1 MKHSYFLRSAVYFI
15 RQIKEILIRIYI
27 APVNRL
33 RIFNYLKNH
42 NVRKLHLGAG
52 GNILKDWL
60 NTDINPDVKTG
71 VYLNA
76 AKKFPFR
83 DNTFDY
89 IFSEHLIEHL
99 DIRKGIFSLKE
110 CFRVLKP
117 RGKIRISTPNLKY
130 LIELYNPE
138 KTEIQLQEIK
148 RIVDMVYPDLKI
160 YQDIFVINNF
170 FRSWGH
176 KFIYDHKLLKELLEK
191 TGFADAVSCEIKKSY
206 DENLQNLEAHGKFIS
221 EEINRLQT
229 FIIEA
234 KKPDNKI

>member
-1 MKHSYFLRSAVYFI
+1 MKHNYFLRSAVYFI

-27 APVNRL
+27 APQNRL
-33 RIFNYLKNH
+33 RIFNYLKSN
-42 NVRKLHLGAG
+42 NVKKLHLGAG
-52 GNILKDWL
+52 GNILKGWL
-60 NTDINPDVKTG
+60 NTDINPDIKTG
-71 VYLNA
+71 VYLNVV
-76 AKKFPFR
+76 KKFPFG

-99 DIRKGIFSLKE
+99 DIKKGIFSLKE

-117 RGKIRISTPNLKY
+117 GGKIRISTPNLAY
-130 LIELYNPE
+130 LIELYNAE

-160 YQDIFVINNF
+160 YRDIFVINNF
-170 FRSWGH
+170 FKSWGH

-191 TGFADAVSCEIKKSY
+191 TGFVDAAACEVKESD
-206 DENLQNLEAHGKFIS
+206 DESLRDLEAHGRFIS
-221 EEINRLQT
+221 EEINKLQT

-234 KKPDNKI
+234 KKPKYK